1 MTDYL
6 PKDATIEQ
14 ACNWLQA
21 KTGQTWLLPR
31 LIESGLRPYVW
42 LGNDPAHPYLF
53 ENRPAGYQ
61 VQVMFQD
68 DLTRL
73 EADGTCTLTMFYKPD
88 GQLVKVEPSGVIP
101 LSELKFKRE
110 DIHELAV
117 QTAPAQNT
125 ATPAPVGTTE
135 RRTWFDVSGSY
146 IVGVMRAGQYS
157 TAKELYNALESK
169 AGIDS
174 PFDKGTGNNRFS
186 LFIRELATPLAR
198 KTVQNNWQKLLKAA
212 AQK

>member
-21 KTGQTWLLPR
+21 KTGETWILPR

-73 EADGTCTLTMFYKPD
+73 EADGTCTLTMYETPD
-88 GQLVKVEPSGVIP
+88 GKLVKRVPSGVVP
-101 LSELKFKRE
+101 LTELTFKRE
-110 DIHELAV
+110 DIHGLAV

-125 ATPAPVGTTE
+125 AKPAPVADSDALPDPE
-135 RRTWFDVSGSY
+135 RRLALL
-146 IVGVMRAGQYS
+146 RALGGDAKYS
-157 TAKELYNALESK
+157 RGDWTFKGISALVASE
-169 AGIDS
+169 
-174 PFDKGTGNNRFS
+174 KGRKRSTEKT
-186 LFIRELATPLAR
+186 IRED
-198 KTVQNNWQKLLKAA
+198 LKEA
-212 AQK
+212 AQKERDAGRAGFATGLGQR